1 MRVLR
6 VVRREFLERVRTK
19 AFVIGTVLGP
29 VLLVGLTVVPGLL
42 MSKAGKPLKVAVLD
56 EDGALGTPVRA
67 ALSAAKVAGN
77 LRFTVQ
83 DVPGDRKALD
93 VEVLAGRLDGYLV
106 LPKGALDSA
115 QAEYYAKNVSNL
127 PDQRLMD
134 NAVEQAFVK
143 LRLAVEGLPADKLDA
158 VTRRLDLKT
167 LQVTKEG
174 SREDKGA
181 GFIISFVMLMIL
193 YTSMLM
199 WGQAVLS
206 SVIEEKSNRVLEVM
220 VSSISPAELFAGK
233 IVGVGAASLTQFLVW
248 TAAGIGA
255 SLYAGSFATGL
266 NLPSLGPLVWICFVV
281 FFLLGYFLYSAMY
294 AAIGACVNTLQEA
307 QNLMFPVM
315 LPIIGAMVSF
325 PIIMRDPDGTLSV
338 VLSLLP
344 PLAPLLMFL
353 RVATVP
359 TPLWQIGLS
368 IVLLLLAIGF
378 VNWVAARIY
387 RVGILMY
394 GKRPTFPEMLR
405 WVRHR

>member
-29 VLLVGLTVVPGLL
+29 VLLVGLSVVPGLL
-42 MSKAGKPLKVAVLD
+42 MAKAGKPLKVAVLD
-56 EDGALGTPVRA
+56 EDGTLGTPVRA
-67 ALSAAKVAGN
+67 ALAAAKVAGN

-127 PDQRLMD
+127 PDQRLLD
-134 NAVEQAFVK
+134 RAVEQAFVR
-143 LRLAVEGLPADKLDA
+143 LRLAAEGLPADKLDA

-248 TAAGIGA
+248 TAAGMGA

-338 VLSLLP
+338 VLSLIP

>member
-248 TAAGIGA
+248 TAAGMGA

>member
-77 LRFTVQ
+77 LRFSVQ
-83 DVPGDRKALD
+83 DVAGDRKTLD

-134 NAVEQAFVK
+134 NAVEQSFVK
-143 LRLAVEGLPADKLDA
+143 LRLAAEGLPADKLDA

-220 VSSISPAELFAGK
+220 VSSISPTELFAGK
-233 IVGVGAASLTQFLVW
+233 ILGVGAASLTQFLVW

-307 QNLMFPVM
+307 QNLLFPVM
-315 LPIIGAMVSF
+315 MPIIGAMVSF
-325 PIIMRDPDGTLSV
+325 PIIMRDPDGTLSI